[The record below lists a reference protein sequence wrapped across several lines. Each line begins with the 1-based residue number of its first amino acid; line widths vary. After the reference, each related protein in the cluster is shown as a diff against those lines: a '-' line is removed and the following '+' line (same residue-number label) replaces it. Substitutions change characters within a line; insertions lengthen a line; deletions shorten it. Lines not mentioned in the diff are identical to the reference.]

1 MTLRQRLDKLEGKR
15 SRAFDGPSV
24 IFFCDP
30 ETGEPLSALIKG
42 GGTVT
47 REAGESAEAF
57 TARASAG
64 ETNAAYLPENP
75 RDALA
80 TGKAPDW
87 SKGELVIRHLR
98 DKHDVKGV

>member
-1 MTLRQRLDKLEGKR
+1 MATLRARLERLESKR
-15 SRAFDGPSV
+15 GGAGAGLSV
-24 IFFCDP
+24 IFFCDAV
-30 ETGEPLSALIKG
+30 TGEPLSALIKG

-64 ETNAAYLPENP
+64 ATNAAYLPDNP

-80 TGKAPDW
+80 TGKAPAW
-87 SKGELVIRHLR
+87 AKGELVVQHLR
-98 DKHDVKGV
+98 SKHSL